1 MYKFRSHFKS
11 FKKIGRDYDNNEKKI
26 YGAHHMSNTVN
37 KFFFVKEIN
46 LMKAS
51 CHSSTFPTIFFL

>member
-1 MYKFRSHFKS
+1 MTTT
-11 FKKIGRDYDNNEKKI
+11 KKI
-26 YGAHHMSNTVN
+26 YGAHHMSNRVN

-51 CHSSTFPTIFFL
+51 CHSSTFPTIFFYDKRKPVYEYFCIINR